1 MLTLGRKLGQ
11 KILIGPVGDPTIT
24 LEVVRLC
31 GHSIEIDVNGDV
43 RHLQLASAIPLAD
56 GISIRLLK
64 IDRHHVRLGVLAPRD
79 VPVHREE
86 IALKIAGQR
95 PRGFLRLPFQ
105 ASRSA
110 P

>member
-1 MLTLGRKLGQ
+1 MLALGRKLGQ
-11 KILIGPVGDPTIT
+11 RILIGPIGAPTVT
-24 LEVVRLC
+24 
-31 GHSIEIDVNGDV
+31 
-43 RHLQLASAIPLAD
+43 LQLVRMRGYSVEIESNGVLLELQIGSAIPLAE
-56 GISIRLLK
+56 GISVRLLTL
-64 IDRHHVRLGVLAPRD
+64 DRRHARFGVLAPRD